1 MNTVHR
7 PVTFEIDDPENAQW
21 IIHNANEIASFLL
34 RLLDNQTNLT
44 LYLDDGQEII
54 SSTLFD
60 VDIERG
66 EFCVDLPAMA
76 DSKKISSAK
85 RVTIAAT
92 PERVK
97 LQFRSTHHRLGNY
110 EGRAALFMALPRQ
123 MLRLQRREFFRLDTP
138 VSPPVTCRISM
149 PTHAGGQEV
158 LNFVVSDI
166 SGGGVGLRGN
176 PEQTQHFEPGKIF
189 QHCRLDIPGEGGILV
204 TLEVKKMVEIG
215 RSTDSRS
222 LKIGCEFQGL
232 APVRLNQIERYIART
247 ERERKAR
254 LSGLA

>member
-21 IIHNANEIASFLL
+21 IIHNANEISSFLL
-34 RLLDNQTNLT
+34 RLLDNQTNLI
-44 LYLDDGQEII
+44 LYLDDGQDII

-60 VDIERG
+60 VDIERS

-76 DSKKISSAK
+76 DTDKISSA
-85 RVTIAAT
+85 RQITIVAI

-97 LQFRSTHHRLGNY
+97 LQFRSKQHRLSSY
-110 EGRAALFMALPRQ
+110 DGRTALFLTLPEQ

-138 VSPPVTCRISM
+138 TSPPVTCRISV
-149 PTHAGGQEV
+149 PTHAGEQET
-158 LNFVVSDI
+158 LNFAVSDI

-176 PEQTQHFEPGKIF
+176 PDQMRHFEPGKIF

-204 TLEVKKMVEIG
+204 TLEVKKMIEIG